1 MFFQYI
7 KLLQSGR
14 DVLQILDKDGAV
26 FLKTPVI
33 ILVVVV
39 LRELRLLDLIV
50 ARSGRGCLILNGSGL
65 AIVLVEE
72 HVMVSLV
79 RVVLPVVPILTTG
92 MVFLVQFGAI
102 LTIMAHGMRVRIG
115 KDFLNTV
122 MLGVAPLLPINKI
135 SQLPLMG
142 RISLALGGVWVLRE
156 YTILDLS
163 IIHITTTTLDG
174 LD

>member
-1 MFFQYI
+1 VHGAP
-7 KLLQSGR
+7 LLQLNT
-14 DVLQILDKDGAV
+14 VL
-26 FLKTPVI
+26 

-39 LRELRLLDLIV
+39 LRELRLLVQLQNVAGIV
-50 ARSGRGCLILNGSGL
+50 WFGIILV
-65 AIVLVEE
+65 IVLVEIR
-72 HVMVSLV
+72 VMVSLAK
-79 RVVLPVVPILTTG
+79 VVVILTPG
-92 MVFLVQFGAI
+92 MVFLVEFGAI

-122 MLGVAPLLPINKI
+122 MLGVAPLLPMNKI

-163 IIHITTTTLDG
+163 IIHITTTTPDG